1 MLAFFND
8 HSESFFWVAAQL
20 ALGVIG
26 TALWPR
32 IKAGLD
38 TRVEDPLQ
46 RAEGVSTGARLLY
59 SLAIPYLALLFGSIS
74 ARDTGLVGLDA
85 LPYSPVDWLRALAWA
100 GLWAVL
106 AVVFYVWGG
115 IYPGATPGNALLDEL
130 RWAFYRG
137 AAIGWVAQPFL
148 GALLG
153 LGLAAI
159 EWGAIHGLRK
169 TLGENTP
176 PWLGWAARAWLST
189 FVFLFTQN
197 IWLTLALGALVPFA
211 LTRWRLRYG

>member
-1 MLAFFND
+1 MFAFFNT
-8 HSESFFWVAAQL
+8 HAESFFWVATQL

-32 IKAGLD
+32 IKPRLD
-38 TRVEDPLQ
+38 N
-46 RAEGVSTGARLLY
+46 RAEGVSAGARLLY

-85 LPYSPVDWLRALAWA
+85 FPYSMADWLRALAWA

-153 LGLAAI
+153 LGLAAA
-159 EWGAIHGLRK
+159 EWGAIHGLRT
-169 TLGENTP
+169 TLGETTP

-197 IWLTLALGALVPFA
+197 IWLTIALGTLIPFA

>member
-1 MLAFFND
+1 MFAFFNAHFAD
-8 HSESFFWVAAQL
+8 PRQGAESFFWVAAQL

-26 TALWPR
+26 AALWPR
-32 IKAGLD
+32 IKPRLD
-38 TRVEDPLQ
+38 N
-46 RAEGVSTGARLLY
+46 RAEGISAGARLLY

-85 LPYSPVDWLRALAWA
+85 FPYSLTDWLRALAWA

-106 AVVFYVWGG
+106 AVVFYVWGNV
-115 IYPGATPGNALLDEL
+115 YPGATPGNALLDEV

-176 PWLGWAARAWLST
+176 PWLSWAARAWLSM
-189 FVFLFTQN
+189 FIFLFTQN
-197 IWLTLALGALVPFA
+197 IWLTVALGALLPFA
-211 LTRWRLRYG
+211 LTRWRLRYD